1 MSRHLSTDASRTPS
15 PLPAPR
21 GRHLRSGWT
30 TSLPIT
36 AGDQGDPTGGE
47 TPPPPGVGVED
58 GFLTASSASGRRTTP
73 MDRAMVVE
81 GTPLRQPN
89 SFVLGTPSS
98 SEDEAD
104 SPLLLSEREPS
115 VEMASMGALTAKI
128 SHETVEAAL
137 AANAALHQQMVAS
150 ERQRNRDFDT
160 NMASLGGRHSRIEQM
175 FADVSE
181 RIGLVG
187 AESSALVVLSKD
199 VRSVVRDSMDTVLRT
214 MAINDQKYRDL
225 CAESDRQHQEAWA
238 AFELRASEMH
248 ETHIK
253 RVGDTSKSISDMQVK
268 LQSSFDRMKYFEKNV
283 QAHLEDRLPVILTA
297 VVDKAL
303 APTLSTVLADCL
315 PSTFASVLEGSMADF
330 QSRFGSADSAASTQ
344 QVRDLLE
351 AATDARVR
359 EHSAVMGAIEQ
370 IGTRVSA
377 LDDAIAASE
386 VPTPIAPP
394 HPPPPPVAVRP
405 LGSVHLPVP
414 TTWGHNFLPSAPAPP
429 PPPFSSPASGLRVDT
444 AHSGAPGGRI
454 KTPRF
459 LDPARRARTMKTNRF
474 DLAGLADTGY
484 HIGDDGVDLLNE
496 LIISNC
502 GYQSFHV
509 DHPEDV
515 LLCFQE
521 IVNLHRL
528 VVQTWT
534 NTRTHFSGPVVEYI
548 IEKALPVFPRLLDLD
563 VSGTVKFYDGLQKI
577 SMRYLLPLM
586 PFDSI
591 SLAFG
596 YEGLCPPGLGTT
608 RYSAIASAW
617 MDVLPR
623 LLPLKESEVE
633 SAIFSVGVDSNNGF
647 DLMWRILELAVPGFK
662 SMNPV
667 QVPAWNSQTDVLSFC
682 RAHLLYFRLQAKHNM
697 FFSARTQT
705 NMFLRNIQPSEYAD
719 VVTTLQS
726 QVNAY
731 LSDDDDGYLPANLCI
746 NGIATAIYMNAS
758 ARVRDVGLASP
769 RVRRVAGDW
778 DSNILP
784 PVSDDELPLCGV
796 QGYCPRVYRVEQ
808 GQDRFRRPYDR
819 DGPAGRGGR
828 GFDRDIAGRGRG
840 DFARDGRRP
849 SPRDRSIRPDLRRRT
864 FLPGVQC
871 AACKRLGHEA
881 SSCDMLAIALFL
893 DKHKKTLT
901 EDSRRAIEST
911 WVARFKEKLGQPQRS
926 PTQVMKAY
934 CSDLDISLG
943 HLDLAMDW
951 DCWPED
957 EYGDFTQDLT
967 ITQD

>member
-1 MSRHLSTDASRTPS
+1 MWSRC
-15 PLPAPR
+15 
-21 GRHLRSGWT
+21 
-30 TSLPIT
+30 
-36 AGDQGDPTGGE
+36 
-47 TPPPPGVGVED
+47 
-58 GFLTASSASGRRTTP
+58 FL
-73 MDRAMVVE
+73 
-81 GTPLRQPN
+81 
-89 SFVLGTPSS
+89 
-98 SEDEAD
+98 
-104 SPLLLSEREPS
+104 
-115 VEMASMGALTAKI
+115 
-128 SHETVEAAL
+128 
-137 AANAALHQQMVAS
+137 
-150 ERQRNRDFDT
+150 
-160 NMASLGGRHSRIEQM
+160 
-175 FADVSE
+175 DVSE

-199 VRSVVRDSMDTVLRT
+199 VRTVVSDSMATVLRT
-214 MAINDQKYRDL
+214 MVVNDQKYRDL
-225 CAESDRQHQEAWA
+225 CAETDRKNKEAWA
-238 AFELRASEMH
+238 AFELRAAEMH
-248 ETHIK
+248 EMHIK

-268 LQSSFDRMKYFEKNV
+268 LQSSFDRMKYLEKNV
-283 QAHLEDRLPVILTA
+283 QTHLEDRLPVILTA

-330 QSRFGSADSAASTQ
+330 QSRFGSADSAESAQ
-344 QVRDLLE
+344 HVRDLLE
-351 AATDARVR
+351 AAKDARISD
-359 EHSAVMGAIEQ
+359 HSAVMRAIEH

-386 VPTPIAPP
+386 APTPIAAPP
-394 HPPPPPVAVRP
+394 PTPPPVAVRP
-405 LGSVHLPVP
+405 AGSVHLPVP
-414 TTWGHNFLPSAPAPP
+414 TDWGHNFYPTGPQPHASLHSA
-429 PPPFSSPASGLRVDT
+429 ASGLRVDT
-444 AHSGAPGGRI
+444 AHAGAPDGKI
-454 KTPRF
+454 KTPRS

-496 LIISNC
+496 MIISNC

-667 QVPAWNSQTDVLSFC
+667 QVPAWHSQTDVLSFC

-731 LSDDDDGYLPANLCI
+731 LAEDDDGYLPANLCI

-778 DSNILP
+778 DSTLLP

-796 QGYCPRVYRVEQ
+796 QDYCPRVYRVEQ

-828 GFDRDIAGRGRG
+828 GFDRDMAGRGRG

-893 DKHKKTLT
+893 DKYKKTLPD
-901 EDSRRAIEST
+901 DSRRTIEST

-934 CSDLDISLG
+934 CNDLDITSG

-957 EYGDFTQDLT
+957 EYGAFTQDLH
-967 ITQD
+967 INQD

>member
-1 MSRHLSTDASRTPS
+1 
-15 PLPAPR
+15 
-21 GRHLRSGWT
+21 
-30 TSLPIT
+30 
-36 AGDQGDPTGGE
+36 
-47 TPPPPGVGVED
+47 
-58 GFLTASSASGRRTTP
+58 

-89 SFVLGTPSS
+89 GFALGTPSS

-104 SPLLLSEREPS
+104 SPILLSERETS
-115 VEMASMGALTAKI
+115 VATASMGAMAAKF
-128 SHETVEAAL
+128 SLETVEAAF
-137 AANAALHQQMVAS
+137 AESAESHQQMVAS
-150 ERQRNRDFDT
+150 ERQRNRDYAT
-160 NMASLGGRHSRIEQM
+160 NMASLGGRHSRVEQM
-175 FADVSE
+175 FLDVSE

-199 VRSVVRDSMDTVLRT
+199 VRTVVSDSMATVLRT
-214 MAINDQKYRDL
+214 MVVNDQKYRDL
-225 CAESDRQHQEAWA
+225 CAETDRKNKEAWA
-238 AFELRASEMH
+238 AFELRAAEMH
-248 ETHIK
+248 EMHIK

-268 LQSSFDRMKYFEKNV
+268 LQSSFDRMKYLEKNV
-283 QAHLEDRLPVILTA
+283 QTHLEDRLPVILTA

-344 QVRDLLE
+344 HVRELLE
-351 AATDARVR
+351 AAKDARIR
-359 EHSAVMGAIEQ
+359 EHSAVMRAIEH

-386 VPTPIAPP
+386 APTPIAAPP
-394 HPPPPPVAVRP
+394 PTPPPVAVRP
-405 LGSVHLPVP
+405 AGSVHLPVP
-414 TTWGHNFLPSAPAPP
+414 TDWGHNFQPSAPAPP
-429 PPPFSSPASGLRVDT
+429 PPTFPSPAPGLRVDT

-454 KTPRF
+454 KTPRS

-474 DLAGLADTGY
+474 DLAGLADMGY

-496 LIISNC
+496 MIISNC

-623 LLPLKESEVE
+623 LLPLKDSEVE

-667 QVPAWNSQTDVLSFC
+667 QVPAWNSETDVLSFC

-731 LSDDDDGYLPANLCI
+731 LAEDDDGYLPANLCI

-778 DSNILP
+778 DSN
-784 PVSDDELPLCGV
+784 PVFDDELPLCGV

-819 DGPAGRGGR
+819 EGPAGRGSR
-828 GFDRDIAGRGRG
+828 GFDRDMAGRGRG

-881 SSCDMLAIALFL
+881 STCDMLAIALFL
-893 DKHKKTLT
+893 DKYKKTLPD
-901 EDSRRAIEST
+901 DSRRTIEST

-934 CSDLDISLG
+934 CEDLDITSG

-951 DCWPED
+951 ACWPED
-957 EYGDFTQDLT
+957 EYGAFTQDLH
-967 ITQD
+967 INQD

>member
-47 TPPPPGVGVED
+47 TPPPTGVGVED

-268 LQSSFDRMKYFEKNV
+268 LQSSFDRMKYLEKNV
-283 QAHLEDRLPVILTA
+283 QTHLEDRLPVILSA

-934 CSDLDISLG
+934 CDDLDITSG

-957 EYGDFTQDLT
+957 EYGDFTQDLH